1 MGQPGAPLATTPV
14 RRSLLAAAVLAL
26 AAPPVAAQLSVGVG
40 GYAVDYAPGAGADT
54 TFAFNSDVYAVGFYG
69 TSGLLHVFYGTDVK
83 AGAAPG
89 DSTEARALGVD
100 LATEGGVTVARLGGG
115 GVTVALSVPLQLA
128 LGYRYLREGPALR
141 DGAAPTPATDDAERT
156 LHLGTAALGAGGG
169 AAVEVPLAGLPLA
182 RRLTG
187 AASFVVGAGVQ
198 ADFDPAAIRDEI
210 GQGGL
215 GEPGGLDA
223 YGLRTTALSVQVGL
237 DGVLGSDLGV
247 YAGYTLRT
255 ARAATVPV
263 ESAADLLDVVTG
275 GGEYAD
281 LETLHLARIGLSF

>member
-1 MGQPGAPLATTPV
+1 M
-14 RRSLLAAAVLAL
+14 RRSLLAAVVLAL
-26 AAPPVAAQLSVGVG
+26 AAPPAAAQLSVGVG
-40 GYAVDYAPGAGADT
+40 SYTVDYAPGGAADT
-54 TFAFNSDVYAVGFYG
+54 TFAFNSDVYSVGFYG
-69 TSGLLHVFYGTDVK
+69 TSGLFHAFYGTDVK
-83 AGAAPG
+83 PGAAPG

-100 LATEGGVTVARLGGG
+100 LATEGGVTVARLGGDG
-115 GVTVALSVPLQLA
+115 FSVALSVPLQLA
-128 LGYRYLREGPALR
+128 LGYRYLREGPALP
-141 DGAAPTPATDDAERT
+141 DDDAPMPATEGAERT

-169 AAVEVPLAGLPLA
+169 AAVEAPLAGLPLA
-182 RRLTG
+182 RRLRA
-187 AASFVVGAGVQ
+187 AASFVLGAGVQ

-255 ARAATVPV
+255 SRTAMVPV
-263 ESAADLLDVVTG
+263 ESVTDLLDVVTG
-275 GGEYAD
+275 GGDYAD
-281 LETLHLARIGLSF
+281 LETLHLARVGLSF